1 MASLLRFL
9 ACRHLSMS
17 SILRKEAEQLTNE
30 HIDKIRQRTRFSE
43 TSAFYGRGSGG
54 RTTGGESDEDAFTKP
69 FYIASYYDSKRFEA
83 IRGVSIFASISL
95 LLLYVA
101 LFREPNEVDELWDYD
116 MRLVYFVAKKR
127 VLKEQIEQ
135 AKKGG
140 QSTVNLETDLIDIE
154 VQEEKIREEE
164 EKKAKKEA
172 AKKKA
177 EQKRTTA

>member
-1 MASLLRFL
+1 MASFLRFL
-9 ACRHLSMS
+9 ACRHFSMS
-17 SILRKEAEQLTNE
+17 SVLRKEAEQLTNE

-43 TSAFYGRGSGG
+43 TSAFHGRGSGG
-54 RTTGGESDEDAFTKP
+54 RTNGESGEDAFTNP

-95 LLLYVA
+95 LLIYVA
-101 LFREPNEVDELWDYD
+101 WFREPNEVDELWDYD

-127 VLKEQIEQ
+127 VLKDQIEQ

-140 QSTVNLETDLIDIE
+140 HGTVDLETDLINIE
-154 VQEEKIREEE
+154 VQEQKIREEE
-164 EKKAKKEA
+164 EKKAKKVA